1 VRCWHRDSQEDV
13 VSVEQS
19 QHDREVGVAACPPAP
34 LVSDVLTWR
43 LARRVMVDHEYDVA
57 SVDGACRTCGEP
69 WPCGAWRRAED
80 VANQFRP

>member
-1 VRCWHRDSQEDV
+1 M
-13 VSVEQS
+13 SVEQS

-34 LVSDVLTWR
+34 LAGGQAAVLAGDVLTWR